1 MPFQKSAKT
10 IPYEMKKLGEYLG
23 RLREETNLSLR
34 DVAQETGLTPSYLFK
49 VEKGDTFSTLNIHT
63 LLKLSILQ
71 HFHRSSFKRSRLS

>member
-34 DVAQETGLTPSYLFK
+34 DVARETDLTPSYLFK
-49 VEKGDTFSTLNIHT
+49 V
-63 LLKLSILQ
+63 
-71 HFHRSSFKRSRLS
+71 